1 MNSRRAAMIAVFFIA
16 LIFGACLEN
25 SRTAGTAIAQLVA
38 VLVLC
43 AVCASIVGR
52 RKE

>member
-1 MNSRRAAMIAVFFIA
+1 MNSRRAALVAVFFIA
-16 LIFGACLEN
+16 LKTGTTIGN

-43 AVCASIVGR
+43 AVCAVIAGR
-52 RKE
+52 GKA